1 MRYAKID
8 ELDLLEISKAE
19 KAGMI
24 TAAEYMNLTYFT
36 KKLELDLIKLK
47 KENKLLWKVIEEL
60 MEKQLIMNH
69 RKKNRKSP
77 IFNLNFFR

>member
-1 MRYAKID
+1 MRIEEKIAD
-8 ELDLLEISKAE
+8 QSVSLKEYISLSK
-19 KAGMI
+19 
-24 TAAEYMNLTYFT
+24 YSN
-36 KKLELDLIKLK
+36 KLEWDLIKLK